1 MIKPA
6 ALEKFWAYWEMIR
19 QSWKSQI
26 KSKPIPLEISQ
37 KSFYWQ
43 FPCLL
48 TDIKKE
54 YSWYRAGT
62 AGIQLNLD
70 FIGLQKYL

>member
-6 ALEKFWAYWEMIR
+6 ALEKFQAYWEMIR
-19 QSWKSQI
+19 QGWKSQI

-37 KSFYWQ
+37 KSFCWQ
-43 FPCLL
+43 FPHLL
-48 TDIKKE
+48 TDIYKE
-54 YSWYRAGT
+54 YSWCKADT

>member
-6 ALEKFWAYWEMIR
+6 ALEKFWACWEMIR

-37 KSFYWQ
+37 KSFCRQ
-43 FPCLL
+43 FPRLL
-48 TDIKKE
+48 TGINEE
-54 YSWYRAGT
+54 YSWYKAGT

-70 FIGLQKYL
+70 FIELQKYL